1 MLCCFGVKVLVGP
14 MYINWVVRKHENRH
28 AAHVS
33 FYDAYLMESFR
44 DEAGIP
50 RHRMVKYLGN
60 IRQVGDSF
68 PAMDRELFL
77 REAYAI
83 LRHIAELSPTARDD
97 VLHQLHLKVPP
108 LTWEEVEQG
117 FRQNLHWYGQW
128 CDQTQHPLPTR
139 AKLEHLLGEA
149 EPKELD
155 Q

>member
-1 MLCCFGVKVLVGP
+1 
-14 MYINWVVRKHENRH
+14 MYINWVVRKHENPH

-50 RHRMVKYLGN
+50 RHRMVQYLGN

-68 PAMDRELFL
+68 PAMERELFL
-77 REAYAI
+77 REAYTI
-83 LRHIAELSPTARDD
+83 LQHIAELSPTERND
-97 VLHQLHLKVPP
+97 VLQQLHLKVPP

-117 FRQNLHWYGQW
+117 FRQNLYWYGQW

-139 AKLEHLLGEA
+139 DKLEHLLGDA
-149 EPKELD
+149 EPNELD